1 MSAPRA
7 RPFKND
13 SSRRACSKMSLIFS
27 LSASKRCHKP
37 HAGSCC
43 PMRHLVKA
51 GFAKDVTEPRARDGH
66 SPLAVSQKMSRPLAI
81 PGGLAFRIL
90 LSVWLKMSRASI
102 LQTAFLN
109 KALFDRRDVRLGIAK
124 RVRRRVD
131 RVVAED
137 EIVLVRS
144 GRGGRA
150 PNRLPAHL
158 GGPGRC

>member
-1 MSAPRA
+1 
-7 RPFKND
+7 
-13 SSRRACSKMSLIFS
+13 
-27 LSASKRCHKP
+27 
-37 HAGSCC
+37 
-43 PMRHLVKA
+43 
-51 GFAKDVTEPRARDGH
+51 
-66 SPLAVSQKMSRPLAI
+66 MSRPLAI

-137 EIVLVRS
+137 EIVPVRN
-144 GRGGRA
+144 GRA
-150 PNRLPAHL
+150 ENELGTGHCFEFDRPVRWLESREVPALQLVWNRDDARGDRGPEDGVARRRLVTPAL
-158 GGPGRC
+158 AGLQAYREIVDR